1 MIFGAMKT
9 LDGVVLDAPV
19 RLGQVVVR
27 DIRGTGV
34 DFIATRDLK
43 AESKPPVQL
52 VV

>member
-27 DIRGTGV
+27 DICGTGV

-43 AESKPPVQL
+43 AE
-52 VV
+52 